1 MLLKFNYTMLDI
13 HLFGKFRK
21 FSENSRPTDNSTL
34 KLQYHEGE
42 TVKELL
48 VKIGIEPNNVGELLV
63 NFAVAELDTVIPRED
78 SRISIFPTGMVLLC
92 GGQHLKGHG
101 NITKK
106 VKSTKYYA
114 KPEIQ

>member
-1 MLLKFNYTMLDI
+1 MLDI

-42 TVKELL
+42 AVEELL
-48 VKIGIEPNNVGELLV
+48 LKIGIDPNDVGELMV
-63 NFAVAELDTVIPRED
+63 NFAVAELETVIPHED

-106 VKSTKYYA
+106 NNSTEYYV

>member
-1 MLLKFNYTMLDI
+1 MLDI

-42 TVKELL
+42 AVEELIL
-48 VKIGIEPNNVGELLV
+48 KIGIDPNDVGELMV
-63 NFAVAELDTVIPRED
+63 NFAVAELETVIPHED

-106 VKSTKYYA
+106 NNSTEYYV